1 MTRFQNRLS
10 FVVMAVLVFIL
21 LNFVFCSDVSLSAP
35 DEDLSFGWLAFH
47 RHDLTWSFAY
57 FHFGRLVL
65 DVFLAIALTWILE
78 KMLRH
83 RMA

>member
-1 MTRFQNRLS
+1 MTAFQNRLS

-47 RHDLTWSFAY
+47 RHGLTWSFEY
-57 FHFGRLVL
+57 FRFGWLML
-65 DVFLAIALTWILE
+65 DILLAVGLTWLFE